1 MTIQVKLHPDIKRGR
16 VTADTQCIVAY
27 WYWFDC
33 EPYYDAKAGTFDEL
47 HEWLQ
52 DVMIRHGHGAKGEVY
67 FWIRDPNQIYTL
79 LGKCGLYLKP
89 AMKQFLHY
97 LHPGKY
103 VQPQS
108 VGGYKAVQALRNSW
122 SPALRELGEYP
133 QEKAEAI
140 LAMLEF
146 KHDGHL
152 NWWSDAMVEELYNAT
167 FVYEHRSK

>member
-16 VTADTQCIVAY
+16 VTADTQCIAAY
-27 WYWFDC
+27 WYWFDG
-33 EPYYDAKAGTFDEL
+33 EPYYADKSGTCAAL

-52 DVMIRHGHGAKGEVY
+52 DVMVRHGPGAKGEVY
-67 FWIRDPNQIYTL
+67 FWIRDPNQIYPL
-79 LGKCGLYLKP
+79 LDKCGLYLKP
-89 AMKQFLHY
+89 ALKQFLHY

-108 VGGYKAVQALRNSW
+108 VGGYKAVQALRNSR
-122 SPALRELGEYP
+122 SPALRELSECQQG
-133 QEKAEAI
+133 KAEAI

-146 KHDGHL
+146 KHGDHL
-152 NWWSDAMVEELYNAT
+152 NWWSNAMTEELYNAT